1 MRITSHEEPQVMV
14 QNPLTPQIEKTADLL
29 RSLQD
34 SIQRLRNE
42 AEALREQLEAE
53 QEVGGDISKPQLAK
67 LEGLIRDCQK
77 VEKTLVAQSSQFT
90 SLAETGPSLDLDALR
105 TDLRCRLATL
115 RACCDEPDVSGGTA
129 G

>member
-1 MRITSHEEPQVMV
+1 MV

-34 SIQRLRNE
+34 SILRLRHE
-42 AEALREQLEAE
+42 AEALREQLEAD

-90 SLAETGPSLDLDALR
+90 SLAETGPCLDLDALR
-105 TDLRCRLATL
+105 ADLRRRLATL
-115 RACCDEPDVSGGTA
+115 RACCDERDVSAGTA

>member
-34 SIQRLRNE
+34 SIQRLRNV
-42 AEALREQLEAE
+42 AEALREQLEAD
-53 QEVGGDISKPQLAK
+53 QEVGGDISKPQIAK

-77 VEKTLVAQSSQFT
+77 VEKTLVAQSSQFA
-90 SLAETGPSLDLDALR
+90 SLAETGPSLDLDQLR
-105 TDLRCRLATL
+105 GDLRCRLATL
-115 RACCDEPDVSGGTA
+115 RACCDERDVSGGTD

>member
-1 MRITSHEEPQVMV
+1 MV

-34 SIQRLRNE
+34 SIQRLRNT

-53 QEVGGDISKPQLAK
+53 QEFGGEISTPQLTK

-77 VEKTLVAQSSQFT
+77 VEKTLVAQSSQFA
-90 SLAETGPSLDLDALR
+90 SLADTGPSLDLDALR
-105 TDLRCRLATL
+105 ADLRCRLATL
-115 RACCDEPDVSGGTA
+115 RTCCDERDVSG
-129 G
+129 

>member
-1 MRITSHEEPQVMV
+1 MRIKSHEEVQVMV

-34 SIQRLRNE
+34 SIMRLRNT

-53 QEVGGDISKPQLAK
+53 QEIGGEISTPQLTK

-77 VEKTLVAQSSQFT
+77 VEKTLVAQSSQFA
-90 SLAETGPSLDLDALR
+90 SLADTGPSLDLDALR
-105 TDLRCRLATL
+105 ADLRCRLATL
-115 RACCDEPDVSGGTA
+115 RTCCDERDVSG
-129 G
+129 

>member
-1 MRITSHEEPQVMV
+1 MRIKSHEEVQVMV

-34 SIQRLRNE
+34 SIMRLRNT

-53 QEVGGDISKPQLAK
+53 QEIGGEISTPQLTK

-77 VEKTLVAQSSQFT
+77 VEKTLVAQSSQFA
-90 SLAETGPSLDLDALR
+90 SLADTGPSLDLDTLR
-105 TDLRCRLATL
+105 ADLRCRLATL
-115 RACCDEPDVSGGTA
+115 RTCCDERDVSG
-129 G
+129 